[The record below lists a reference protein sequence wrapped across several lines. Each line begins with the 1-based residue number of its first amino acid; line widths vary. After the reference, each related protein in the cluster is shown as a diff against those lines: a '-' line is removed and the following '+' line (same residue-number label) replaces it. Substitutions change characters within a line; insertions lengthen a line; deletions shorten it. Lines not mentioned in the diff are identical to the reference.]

1 MFTITSGEIIT
12 WIIVGLLSGTA
23 AGVLLTHS
31 RRGFGLARNLVLG
44 LVGAFVGGI
53 LFNLLNIAI
62 APDVAISL
70 DDIISG
76 LAGALV
82 VVLIMRVVN
91 VAQSRKK

>member
-1 MFTITSGEIIT
+1 MITISSGEIIT

-62 APDVAISL
+62 APGVAVSL
-70 DDIISG
+70 DDVISG
-76 LAGALV
+76 LVGAVV
-82 VVLIMRVVN
+82 VVLIMRGIN
-91 VAQSRKK
+91 MIQRRR